1 MTPRSLSL
9 IAILAL
15 GIADSAGARERWL
28 FKQRPAPAMV
38 CQPAPVPLIAV
49 PPAPAVKTYTVAFD
63 KAKWADV
70 FAWLAKET
78 KLVCLSTEVPT
89 GTLTL
94 KSDEKYTLPELF
106 DLLDEVLEQKNY
118 TLLRREHSFL
128 IHPADEKIP
137 REILHQITL
146 EELKLRGK
154 REIVQVV
161 IPLKNLIAE
170 DVAPQAKKLLSR
182 FGEVTAF
189 GTNQLIVV
197 DRVRNIRNILGFVR
211 EQEPMPDQRREEL
224 QRIWKT
230 YDVPANAEAIA
241 KRIMD
246 SLKFKGSNVKTL
258 VIGDSKVMVCGTPAD
273 HADVAE
279 FLNPPPAVIV
289 VPNPVSVAVGEAI
302 GIPSARRLLGVRDCR
317 NMLLRAECC
326 RKEPRAC
333 KQRFSIGGM
342 VICRRE

>member
-15 GIADSAGARERWL
+15 GFAGSAEARERWL
-28 FKQRPAPAMV
+28 FRKRPAPAVV
-38 CQPAPVPLIAV
+38 CQPAPPIAV
-49 PPAPAVKTYTVAFD
+49 APGPVEKTFTIDFD
-63 KAKWADV
+63 KATWADV
-70 FAWLAKET
+70 FAWLSNET
-78 KLVCLSTEVPT
+78 KLVFLSTEVPT

-94 KSDEKYTLPELF
+94 KSDGKYTLSELF
-106 DLLDEVLEQKNY
+106 DLLDEVLEQKNT

-128 IHPADEKIP
+128 IQPADEKIP

-146 EELKLRGK
+146 EELKARGK

-161 IPLKNLIAE
+161 IPLENVLADE
-170 DVAPQAKKLLSR
+170 VAPQAKKLLSR
-182 FGEVTAF
+182 FGDVTAF

-197 DRVRNIRNILGFVR
+197 DRVKNIRNILGFVR

-230 YDVPANAEAIA
+230 YEVPANAEAIA
-241 KRIMD
+241 KRIMA
-246 SLKFKGSNVKTL
+246 SAEFKGSNVKTL
-258 VIGDSKVMVCGTPAD
+258 VIGDSKVMVNGTPAD

-279 FLNPPPAVIV
+279 FPNPPPAVIV